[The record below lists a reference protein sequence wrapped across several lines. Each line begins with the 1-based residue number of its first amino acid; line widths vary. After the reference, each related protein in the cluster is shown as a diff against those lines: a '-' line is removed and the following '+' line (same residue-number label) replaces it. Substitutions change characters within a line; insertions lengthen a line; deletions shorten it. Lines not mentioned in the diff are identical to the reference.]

1 MITEQPESERG
12 AGGQS
17 LVPWGHPGPP
27 SRGRDSLLGNDGKS
41 STRSEL
47 AIPIVYQNTSQKAAK
62 WPRMRW
68 ELAGGG
74 KRPERAERRH
84 RVRPAKLRLSPIS
97 SISKHHTHNVGIYPQ
112 ITRMRQGTRMPP
124 RSLEVPQPRVCSWS
138 RTVPSSCG
146 AAWAGGCLLAPV
158 HKHGS
163 SVVFVLIINVPLSLP
178 LPKPCP
184 LRGAAAPG
192 ADDRAVCGSEV
203 PFFALPLLSAGTA
216 GSRG

>member
-1 MITEQPESERG
+1 MAMMGNSQPEVNLQYPSFSKIPPRKLQNGRG
-12 AGGQS
+12 CAGNW
-17 LVPWGHPGPP
+17 L
-27 SRGRDSLLGNDGKS
+27 
-41 STRSEL
+41 
-47 AIPIVYQNTSQKAAK
+47 
-62 WPRMRW
+62 
-68 ELAGGG
+68 GG